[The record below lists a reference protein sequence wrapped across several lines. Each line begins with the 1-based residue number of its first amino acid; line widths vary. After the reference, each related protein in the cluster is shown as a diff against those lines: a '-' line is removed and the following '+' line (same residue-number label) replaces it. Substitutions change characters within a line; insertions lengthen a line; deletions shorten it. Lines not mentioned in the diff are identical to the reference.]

1 MVSSRAA
8 NPARVRL
15 RTLVHRAGPWTLSIL
30 FHAIVITFGLIVT
43 WSILTEDERL
53 ASPLVTSDI
62 ITMTPVVPLYDLP
75 IQKESSLPPTPPSM
89 PALEPLPPPTPIS
102 APALQTRSMPE
113 SPPSATFAGTP
124 LGAARDVVF
133 VLDAS
138 GSMIAW
144 LPFVI
149 DEVERTLTSM
159 HPDQRFAVRY
169 FAGDAVHATTPRRLT
184 DVTAASVTA
193 ATKALRRDAG
203 RRMQRGRGSDPRQA
217 LEAAIQLKP
226 DLVLLMSEGL
236 NGRGHWEVD
245 RAVVMRAL
253 DQFNPV
259 DPLTG
264 TRPVR
269 IECIRLVSGGEDPA
283 PLMESIAA
291 THGGGSMRTVTL
303 EELER

>member
-30 FHAIVITFGLIVT
+30 FHAIVITCGLIVT

-62 ITMTPVVPLYDLP
+62 ITMTPVLPLYDLP
-75 IQKESSLPPTPPSM
+75 IKEESSLPPTPPSM

-124 LGAARDVVF
+124 LCAARDVVF

-169 FAGDAVHATTPRRLT
+169 FAGDVVHSTPPRHLT
-184 DVTAASVTA
+184 DATAASASA
-193 ATKALRRDAG
+193 AIQALRREAG
-203 RRMQRGRGSDPRQA
+203 RRIQRGSDPRQA
-217 LEAAIQLKP
+217 LEAAIELKP
-226 DLVLLMSEGL
+226 DLLLLMSEGL
-236 NGRGHWEVD
+236 DGRGHWELD
-245 RAVVMRAL
+245 HAVVMRAL
-253 DQFNPV
+253 DQLNPV
-259 DPLTG
+259 NPLTG

-269 IECIRLVSGGEDPA
+269 IECIRLVSEGSDPA

-303 EELER
+303 EELDR